1 MTYSPAPDA
10 NTYFAAYDDC
20 AVYACDPTEEGALA
34 ESRLFLGDDT
44 APLQVARVTP
54 ELAAWIEVNGWDGA
68 SETFQVHD
76 GWIVRT
82 TETV

>member
-1 MTYSPAPDA
+1 MNQTAE
-10 NTYFAAYDDC
+10 TVFFAAYDDC
-20 AVYACDPTEEGALA
+20 AVYACDPTEAGALA
-34 ESRLFLGDDT
+34 ESRLFIGNDT

-54 ELAAWIEVNGWDGA
+54 ELAAWIEYNGWDGA
-68 SETFQVHD
+68 SETFAVHD

>member
-1 MTYSPAPDA
+1 MTTP
-10 NTYFAAYDDC
+10 YFAAYDAA
-20 AVYACDPTEEGALA
+20 AVYACDPTESGALA
-34 ESRLFLGDDT
+34 ESRLFLGDDS

-68 SETFQVHD
+68 TETFAVHD

-82 TETV
+82 TGAV